1 MCKMRNLQIY
11 EILQKYLYLQ
21 KAISMLEDFKLRIF
35 LTLARECSFTKAA
48 LVLDITQPAV
58 SQNIADLEKSLGTKL
73 FERSR
78 GEVALTP
85 AGEIFKDYAESILDR
100 YREASTLFTPLQE
113 QQVSIAASEEVYTY
127 IYNVLLKDF
136 LKVHPEITVVRT
148 TLDQADITVRSVPI
162 DNKRGIFALSSD
174 PSPYFAGTKTWK
186 LLLHFLKPTL

>member
-1 MCKMRNLQIY
+1 
-11 EILQKYLYLQ
+11 
-21 KAISMLEDFKLRIF
+21 MLEDFKLRIF

-48 LVLDITQPAV
+48 IALDITQPAV

-85 AGEIFKDYAESILDR
+85 AGEIFKGYAESILEQ
-100 YREASTLFTPLQE
+100 YKEAANLFTPLQE
-113 QQVSIAASEEVYTY
+113 QQVSIAASEEIYTY

-136 LKVHPEITVVRT
+136 IKVHQEITFVRT
-148 TLDQADITVRSVPI
+148 TLDQADITVNSVPI
-162 DNKRGIFALSSD
+162 DKKRGIFALSSD
-174 PSPYFAGTKTWK
+174 PSAYFAGTRLWK